1 MIRVFNKLLNGQTLF
16 PVQNKQYAERIPLTD
31 TVQPGENK
39 LCSTS
44 VSFIGHFLCQFIT
57 GNYQTLS
64 LDNTSA
70 IVDDGIC
77 HLRAQLVDGA
87 GSRQIFSDFVPL
99 DLLFSPG
106 RIRAKTATNNLK
118 ATATAEKADPAPAL
132 FYPSNLEYLF
142 TANSTIQMQVKNDSD
157 AAISFNVCF
166 AGIRVLLNK

>member
-16 PVQNKQYAERIPLTD
+16 PIQNKQYAERIPLTD
-31 TVQPGENK
+31 TLTAGETK
-39 LCSTS
+39 LCKTS

-64 LDNTSA
+64 LKNAA

-87 GSRQIFSDFVPL
+87 GTRQLFSDYVPL
-99 DLLFSPG
+99 DLILSPG
-106 RIRAKTATNNLK
+106 RIRSVLATNNLE
-118 ATATAEKADPAPAL
+118 ATADAERADSAPAL
-132 FYPSNLEYLF
+132 FYPNNLEYLF
-142 TANSTIQMQVKNDSD
+142 TANSDIQMYVKNDSD
-157 AAISFNVCF
+157 TSITFNVVF